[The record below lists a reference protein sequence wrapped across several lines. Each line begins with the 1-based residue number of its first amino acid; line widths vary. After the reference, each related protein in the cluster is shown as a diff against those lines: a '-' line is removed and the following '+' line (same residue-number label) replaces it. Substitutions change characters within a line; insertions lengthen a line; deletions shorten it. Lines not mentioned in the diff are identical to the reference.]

1 MVIALDVCDRCAF
14 MAANNQPP
22 FRSDR
27 DSAIRESL
35 RSGAA
40 IVERAER
47 HVAAVTDQVRRVDDI
62 VRRVRRYLFDSKLT
76 AMRTAESL
84 LRSSMAATDAIRVLL
99 ADDHET
105 VRHGLKLLI
114 DGEPDMHVVGEAGTG
129 RAAVEQARQL
139 HPTVVIL
146 DISMPELNG
155 LEAARAISENAPGT
169 AIVTLSR
176 YSDEAYVQALLA
188 AGARGYVLKQSAS
201 VELIAAIRAVA
212 DGRPYLDA
220 ALTDRVTGAFL
231 ARHTA
236 AAQPKRITDREEEVL
251 RLIAIGYSNKEI
263 AQQLDLSGKTVEVHK
278 ANATRKLGL
287 RGRVEIVRYAV
298 REGWLH
304 DA

>member
-1 MVIALDVCDRCAF
+1 
-14 MAANNQPP
+14 MAANYQPP
-22 FRSDR
+22 SGSDR
-27 DSAIRESL
+27 DSTIRASI
-35 RSGAA
+35 RSGEA
-40 IVERAER
+40 VVHRAER
-47 HVAAVTDQVRRVDDI
+47 QVAAVTEQVRRVEEI
-62 VRRVRRYLFDSKLT
+62 VRHVRGYLCRPRPL
-76 AMRTAESL
+76 AVRTPES
-84 LRSSMAATDAIRVLL
+84 RRHSFMIAADAIRVLL

-114 DGEPDMHVVGEAGTG
+114 DGQPDMHVVGEAGTG
-129 RAAVEQARQL
+129 YAAVEQARRLQ
-139 HPTVVIL
+139 PTVIVL

-155 LEAARAISENAPGT
+155 LEAARAISASAPGI

-176 YSDEAYVQALLA
+176 YNDEAYVQALLS
-188 AGARGYVLKQSAS
+188 AGARAYVLKQSAS
-201 VELIAAIRAVA
+201 AELIAAIRAVA
-212 DGRPYLDA
+212 DGRRYLDV

-231 ARHTA
+231 ARHTTETE
-236 AAQPKRITDREEEVL
+236 PKRITDREGEVL

-263 AQQLDLSGKTVEVHK
+263 AQQLNLSVKTVEVHK